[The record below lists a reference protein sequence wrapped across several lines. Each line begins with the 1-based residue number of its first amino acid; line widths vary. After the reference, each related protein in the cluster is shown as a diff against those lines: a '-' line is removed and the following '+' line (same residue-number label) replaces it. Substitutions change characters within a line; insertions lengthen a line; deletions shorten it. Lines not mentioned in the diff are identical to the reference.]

1 VGSLNCSVEADQA
14 VLTLA
19 GDVDVA
25 VADAVRNSGFNC
37 LHQADKVLVIDLAA
51 VTFIDSS
58 GLGALVAV
66 RNRAQADSKTVTLRA
81 VPRRVRQV
89 LALSHLDEIFTIAE

>member
-1 VGSLNCSVEADQA
+1 LQLG
-14 VLTLA
+14 

-25 VADAVRNSGFNC
+25 VADAVRRSGTEC
-37 LHQADKVLVIDLAA
+37 LQRSEKALIIDFAE

-58 GLGALVAV
+58 GLGALVAL
-66 RNRAQADSKTVTLRA
+66 RNRAQDDGKDVQLRA

-89 LALSHLDEIFTIAE
+89 LALSHLDEVFPIID